1 MIAVSQFWRQSG
13 VVVGHREKK
22 PTAHRLRFALFY
34 RQRLCRRLRFAPFYR
49 QSVVVGAYREK
60 SPDGTYLA
68 YFPFGD
74 LRDVRLM
81 LHYHD
86 KIT

>member
-13 VVVGHREKK
+13 QLWGIVKK
-22 PTAHRLRFALFY
+22 PTAHRLLFAPFY

-86 KIT
+86 KTNQ